1 MRYSP
6 LTQINRANVKRLQ
19 VAWTFDASDGTVGTE
34 LEVNP
39 IVVHG
44 VLYATTA
51 SLNVVALN
59 AATGQLVWRFDP
71 YDGRHVRGEGG
82 RVRGVAYW
90 GDGQDERIFV
100 GVQQFLYALDAK
112 TGRPIGSFGHG
123 GRIDMRDDLRP
134 GEKLMISLGT
144 PGIVYKDLLILGS
157 RTAESLPT
165 PPGDVR
171 AYDVRTGTLRWSFHT
186 VPRPG
191 EIGYETWPKDA
202 WTYTGAANNWAG
214 MSLDVSRGLVFVPTG
229 SAADDYYGA
238 NRVGDDLYA
247 DALIALKAETGERVW
262 HFQFVRHDIW
272 DRDLPAP
279 ANLVTLRRD
288 GRQIDAVAQITKS
301 GHVFVFE
308 RETGK
313 PLFPI
318 QYRRYPPSD
327 VEGEVTADSQP
338 LPIIPEPFARQ
349 RLTEDMLTER
359 TPEAHR
365 AALERFRA
373 VRSGGQFVPASLQG
387 TIVFPGLDGGGEW
400 GGAAFDPA
408 TSVLYVNANE
418 MAWIVSLVQRAPRAV
433 ATSARELYATHCAGC
448 HGVDRKGT
456 PPAFPSLLDLTD
468 RLTTPEIHAVLSD
481 GSGRMPG
488 FARLGS
494 DALSAIQH
502 YILTGEQAQAAVAT
516 TVASPIDQKYRP
528 QIDRFLDPDGY
539 PAIKPPWGTL
549 NAIDLSTGKYLW
561 KIPLGEYRE
570 LAAQGITNTGC
581 ENYGGP
587 VVTAGGVLF
596 IGATNYDS
604 KFRAFDKAT
613 GALLWETMLP
623 APGNATPATYEVK
636 GRQFVVIAASSGK
649 SRGQQA
655 PASYVAFALPAAQ

>member
-1 MRYSP
+1 MRVEYSLLLLAAATLRAQSP
-6 LTQINRANVKRLQ
+6 TPMEWPVYGGGPESMRHSSLQQIKRQNVKHLK
-19 VAWTFDASDGTVGTE
+19 VAWTFDASDGIQSSE

-39 IVVHG
+39 IVVKG
-44 VLYATTA
+44 VLYATTV
-51 SLNVVALN
+51 SLNTVALN
-59 AATGQLVWRFDP
+59 AATGELLWRFDP
-71 YDGRHVRGEGG
+71 YSGRKVRGGGG
-82 RVRGVAYW
+82 RTRGVVHW
-90 GDGQDERIFV
+90 GDGQDQRIFV
-100 GVQQFLYALDAK
+100 AVQQFLYALDAT
-112 TGRPIGSFGHG
+112 TGRPIAAFGDG
-123 GRIDMRDDLRP
+123 GRSDVRHGLRP
-134 GEKLMISLGT
+134 GEKLMVSLGT
-144 PGIVYKDLLILGS
+144 PGIVYKDLLIIGS

-171 AYDVRTGTLRWSFHT
+171 AYDVRTGTLRWTFHT
-186 VPRPG
+186 IPRPG
-191 EIGYETWPKDA
+191 ELGYETWPKEA
-202 WTYTGAANNWAG
+202 WTYSGAANNWAG
-214 MSLDVSRGLVFVPTG
+214 MSLDMKRGLVFVPTG

-238 NRVGDDLYA
+238 NRVGDDLFA
-247 DALIALKAETGERVW
+247 NSLIVLKAETGERVW

-288 GRQIDAVAQITKS
+288 GRRIDAVAQITQA

-308 RETGK
+308 AETGK

-338 LPIIPEPFARQ
+338 LPLIPEPFARQ

-408 TSVLYVNANE
+408 ASVLYVNANE
-418 MAWIVSLVQRAPRAV
+418 MAWIVSLVQRAPRAA
-433 ATSARELYATHCAGC
+433 ATSASELYATHCAGC
-448 HGVDRKGT
+448 HGAGRKGP
-456 PPAFPSLLDLTD
+456 PPAIQSTLDLTD

-549 NAIDLSTGKYLW
+549 NAIDLSTGK
-561 KIPLGEYRE
+561 
-570 LAAQGITNTGC
+570 
-581 ENYGGP
+581 
-587 VVTAGGVLF
+587 
-596 IGATNYDS
+596 
-604 KFRAFDKAT
+604 
-613 GALLWETMLP
+613 
-623 APGNATPATYEVK
+623 
-636 GRQFVVIAASSGK
+636 
-649 SRGQQA
+649 
-655 PASYVAFALPAAQ
+655 